1 MKRRFEQDA
10 VDILIVGA
18 GAAGGVLAKEL
29 SEAGLSVVVLDA
41 GPWRDPQ
48 KNFASDELSMR
59 QLGWED
65 TRLVDGTVPLGM
77 GYSNS
82 GRGVGGGTQNFTG
95 VFLRFHESD
104 FKTKSIDGV
113 GEDWPIHYKDLE
125 PYYNRIEKEIAVSGP
140 K

>member
-59 QLGWED
+59 SWAGKILACRW
-65 TRLVDGTVPLGM
+65 DGH
-77 GYSNS
+77 
-82 GRGVGGGTQNFTG
+82 R
-95 VFLRFHESD
+95 
-104 FKTKSIDGV
+104 
-113 GEDWPIHYKDLE
+113 
-125 PYYNRIEKEIAVSGP
+125 
-140 K
+140 